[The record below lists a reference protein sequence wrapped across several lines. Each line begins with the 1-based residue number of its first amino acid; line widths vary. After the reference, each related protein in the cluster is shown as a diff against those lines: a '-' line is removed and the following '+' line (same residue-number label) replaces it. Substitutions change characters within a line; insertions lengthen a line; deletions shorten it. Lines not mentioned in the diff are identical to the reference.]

1 MIPLKD
7 DNPTHTKPIVSYC
20 IIGFCVIIFIA
31 QLGLSE
37 SELRDF
43 TYSYGLIPSVLMGI
57 DQLPNDLNR
66 ISPIGTIFTSMFMHG
81 GWMHLIGNML
91 YLWIF
96 ADNIEDDLGTL
107 NFIIFYSFCGI
118 GAAMSQVL
126 VDVNSQIP
134 MIGASGAIGGVLGA
148 YLINYPNAKVLVLIP
163 LGFFSQLIKIRSLY
177 VLGFWFILQF
187 VNSFLTSSSGGGGVA
202 YAAHIGGFVSG
213 VILILFFNK
222 NNDKNNKNK
231 KKNNNRNVYKGPW
244 EK

>member
-7 DNPTHTKPIVSYC
+7 DNPTSGRPIVSYGIIFFC
-20 IIGFCVIIFIA
+20 IIIFLA
-31 QLGLSE
+31 QIGLNDI
-37 SELRDF
+37 ELREF

-57 DQLPNDLNR
+57 DQLPNNLDK

-107 NFIIFYSFCGI
+107 NFVIFYFVSGV
-118 GAAMSQVL
+118 GAAMAQVL
-126 VDVNSQIP
+126 TDINSQIP

-148 YLINYPNAKVLVLIP
+148 YLINYPNARVLVLIP
-163 LGFFSQLIKIRSLY
+163 FGFFSQLIKIKALY
-177 VLGFWFILQF
+177 VLGFWFVLQF
-187 VNSFLTSSSGGGGVA
+187 INSFLSSSSGGGGVA
-202 YAAHIGGFVSG
+202 YAAHIGGFISG

-222 NNDKNNKNK
+222 KIK
-231 KKNNNRNVYKGPW
+231 KRNFKINIKKTNKGPW

>member
-7 DNPTHTKPIVSYC
+7 ENPTNKKPIVSYC
-20 IIGFCVIIFIA
+20 IIGFCVVIFLA

-37 SELRDF
+37 NELRDF
-43 TYSYGLIPSVLMGI
+43 TYSYGLIPSVLMGV
-57 DQLPNDLNR
+57 DQLSGDLFK
-66 ISPIGTIFTSMFMHG
+66 ISPVGTIFTSMFMHG

-91 YLWIF
+91 YMWIF

-107 NFIIFYSFCGI
+107 NFVIFYLICGI

-126 VDVNSQIP
+126 TDINSQIP

-163 LGFFSQLIKIRSLY
+163 FGFFSQLIKIRALY
-177 VLGFWFILQF
+177 VLGFWFVLQF
-187 VNSFLTSSSGGGGVA
+187 INSFLSSSEGGVA
-202 YAAHIGGFVSG
+202 YAAHIGGFISG

-222 NNDKNNKNK
+222 KINK
-231 KKNNNRNVYKGPW
+231 KSYKSKIKGVKKANKGPW
-244 EK
+244 EQ

>member
-7 DNPTHTKPIVSYC
+7 DNPTSGGRPVVTYG
-20 IIGFCVIIFIA
+20 IIFFCVIIFIS

-37 SELRDF
+37 FELREF

-57 DQLPNDLNR
+57 DQLPNDLYK
-66 ISPIGTIFTSMFMHG
+66 ISPVGTIFTSMFMHG

-96 ADNIEDDLGTL
+96 ADNIEDSLGTL
-107 NFIIFYSFCGI
+107 NFVIFYMASGV

-126 VDVNSQIP
+126 IDVNSQIP

-163 LGFFSQLIKIRSLY
+163 LGFFSHLIKIKALY

-187 VNSFLTSSSGGGGVA
+187 INSALSQSSGGGVA
-202 YAAHIGGFVSG
+202 YAAHIGGFISG
-213 VILILFFNK
+213 IILILFFNK
-222 NNDKNNKNK
+222 KNK
-231 KKNNNRNVYKGPW
+231 KGKRNNIKSKRNIKKGPW
-244 EK
+244 EQ

>member
-7 DNPTHTKPIVSYC
+7 DNPTNTRPIISYG
-20 IIGFCVIIFIA
+20 IIGFCVVIFLA

-37 SELRDF
+37 QELRDF
-43 TYSYGLIPSVLMGI
+43 TYSYGLIPSVLIGI
-57 DQLPNDLNR
+57 DQLPDELNK

-107 NFIIFYSFCGI
+107 NFIIFYSFSGI

-126 VDVNSQIP
+126 MDVNSQIP

-163 LGFFSQLIKIRSLY
+163 FGFFSQLIKIRAIY

-187 VNSFLTSSSGGGGVA
+187 INSFLSSSSGGGGVA
-202 YAAHIGGFVSG
+202 YAAHIGGFITG
-213 VILILFFNK
+213 IILILFFNK
-222 NNDKNNKNK
+222 KNK
-231 KKNNNRNVYKGPW
+231 KKIYKTKIKNTKKGPW
-244 EK
+244 EQ

>member
-7 DNPTHTKPIVSYC
+7 ENPTNKKPIVSYC
-20 IIGFCVIIFIA
+20 IIGFCVVIFLS

-57 DQLPNDLNR
+57 DQLPNDLFK
-66 ISPIGTIFTSMFMHG
+66 ISPVGTIFTSMFMHG

-91 YLWIF
+91 YMWIF
-96 ADNIEDDLGTL
+96 ADNIEDDLGIL
-107 NFIIFYSFCGI
+107 NFVIFYLICGI

-126 VDVNSQIP
+126 MDINSQIP

-163 LGFFSQLIKIRSLY
+163 FGFFSQLIKIRALY
-177 VLGFWFILQF
+177 VLGFWFVLQF
-187 VNSFLTSSSGGGGVA
+187 INSFLSSSSGGGVA
-202 YAAHIGGFVSG
+202 YAAHIGGFISG

-222 NNDKNNKNK
+222 KINK
-231 KKNNNRNVYKGPW
+231 KNYKSKIKEIKKVNKGPW
-244 EK
+244 EQ

>member
-7 DNPTHTKPIVSYC
+7 DNPTSSKPIVSYSIIFFC
-20 IIGFCVIIFIA
+20 IIIFIA
-31 QLGLSE
+31 QLGLNE
-37 SELRDF
+37 IELREF

-57 DQLPNDLNR
+57 DQLPENINK

-107 NFIIFYSFCGI
+107 NFVIFYFASGV

-126 VDVNSQIP
+126 VDINSQIP

-148 YLINYPNAKVLVLIP
+148 YLINYPNTRVLVLIP
-163 LGFFSQLIKIRSLY
+163 LGFFSQLIKIRALY

-187 VNSFLTSSSGGGGVA
+187 INSFLSSSSGGGVA
-202 YAAHIGGFVSG
+202 YAAHIGGFISG
-213 VILILFFNK
+213 IILILFFNRK
-222 NNDKNNKNK
+222 VR
-231 KKNNNRNVYKGPW
+231 KKNIKTKTKKINKGPW
-244 EK
+244 EQ